1 VISGNM
7 VKNSQ
12 KSFEPERHLP
22 TPITGKAEFVE
33 AGRRTGGRLM
43 GVVVGVASS
52 DDYADLVAAVATSRD
67 RYAFARLFDFFA
79 PRIYAY
85 LLRLRLEPGVADEL
99 TQEVMTTLWQKADL
113 FDRTKSSVGTWL
125 YRIARNRRI
134 DLLRRD
140 REDMVADPRAH
151 DVPDPSPA
159 PDDTLDLSQR
169 EASIRAALRLLPQE
183 QLDLVRLAFFEGL
196 SHGDIAAQTGLPLGT
211 VKSRLRLAFTRLRRA
226 LESEGVTAPA

>member
-1 VISGNM
+1 
-7 VKNSQ
+7 
-12 KSFEPERHLP
+12 
-22 TPITGKAEFVE
+22 
-33 AGRRTGGRLM
+33 
-43 GVVVGVASS
+43 
-52 DDYADLVAAVATSRD
+52 
-67 RYAFARLFDFFA
+67 
-79 PRIYAY
+79 
-85 LLRLRLEPGVADEL
+85 
-99 TQEVMTTLWQKADL
+99 
-113 FDRTKSSVGTWL
+113 
-125 YRIARNRRI
+125 
-134 DLLRRD
+134 
-140 REDMVADPRAH
+140 MVADPRAH